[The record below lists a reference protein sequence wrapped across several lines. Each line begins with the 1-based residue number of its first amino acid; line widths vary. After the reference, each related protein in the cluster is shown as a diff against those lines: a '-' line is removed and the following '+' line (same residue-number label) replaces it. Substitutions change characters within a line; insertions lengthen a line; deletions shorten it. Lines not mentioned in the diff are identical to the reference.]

1 MDEAGGYTLLTLVGG
16 IMQSHGRERRS
27 VILTKGE
34 HEDIGTKIQT
44 TTPCIDLNLSA
55 TIQ

>member
-1 MDEAGGYTLLTLVGG
+1 MDEAGGYTLFTLVGG